1 MNNCLLLP
9 IRVVPPLPS
18 EALSNLH
25 QMHHKHRYHY
35 KSLWVYFPYLLLDT
49 YHFLVTHHKKQHFL
63 VYIGIK
69 TTTFDASG
77 CTVQIFKNIVVQSG
91 KAHITDD
98 KQYLV
103 ILLPIY
109 HIGQYP

>member
-9 IRVVPPLPS
+9 IRVVPLLPS
-18 EALSNLH
+18 EALSTSPNAIISIGN
-25 QMHHKHRYHY
+25 HY